1 MIANFRFAA
10 QGIKLSFEERNI
22 RIHYLA
28 ANCAIIAGY
37 ILNISLIEWIAIFI
51 VIGMV
56 ISLEMVNTAIEIVVD
71 MVCPDH
77 NEFAGKAKDIAA
89 GAVLIAAM
97 ASVAVG
103 SIIFIPKI
111 MALYF

>member
-1 MIANFRFAA
+1 MANFGFAA
-10 QGIKLSFEERNI
+10 RGIKFSFEERNI
-22 RIHYLA
+22 RIHYVA
-28 ANCAIIAGY
+28 ATGALIAGLV
-37 ILNISLIEWIAIFI
+37 LNISPIEWVELFIMIAL
-51 VIGMV
+51 V

-77 NEFAGKAKDIAA
+77 NEFAGKAKDVAA

-97 ASVAVG
+97 AAVAVG
-103 SIIFIPKI
+103 LVIFIPKI